1 MNPAGIHR
9 PAACARRPVP
19 LVRRASGLADS
30 LPQNDAYTQPIRHRQ
45 ERSPVGAIDNCRVVD
60 DGKYID
66 RLAAWT
72 SRIMIRISDRS
83 QSCENAEK
91 LRVLKASGAPSIVA
105 AVADREGGCYAASV
119 SELLFSYGTLRQ
131 PDVQLATFGREL
143 DGYVDAIIGYD
154 LDYVTITDPH
164 VIATS
169 GSDRHPIL
177 RPTSRPDAHVDG
189 TVFTI
194 SDAELA
200 AADEYEVDDYRR
212 ISVPLRS
219 GPRAWVYVFAG

>member
-1 MNPAGIHR
+1 MLKK
-9 PAACARRPVP
+9 CVP
-19 LVRRASGLADS
+19 
-30 LPQNDAYTQPIRHRQ
+30 
-45 ERSPVGAIDNCRVVD
+45 
-60 DGKYID
+60 
-66 RLAAWT
+66 
-72 SRIMIRISDRS
+72 
-83 QSCENAEK
+83 
-91 LRVLKASGAPSIVA
+91 KASGTPSIVA
-105 AVADREGGCYAASV
+105 AVADRDRRCYAASV

-131 PDVQLATFGREL
+131 RDVQLATFGREL

-177 RPTSRPDAHVDG
+177 RPTGRPDAHVDG

-194 SDAELA
+194 SEAELT